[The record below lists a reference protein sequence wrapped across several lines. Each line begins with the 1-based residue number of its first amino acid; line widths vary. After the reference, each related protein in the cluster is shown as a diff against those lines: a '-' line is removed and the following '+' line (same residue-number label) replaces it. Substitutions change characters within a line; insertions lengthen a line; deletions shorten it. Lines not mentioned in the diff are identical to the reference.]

1 MTKHRRPMWFLLV
14 AGGTVATLLL
24 GAVACSTDLAPL
36 EERLSRSDQTIAEL
50 QASVASLN
58 EASTS
63 IASPPGEKHFFV
75 TGVEWKG
82 STSATELAQPAE
94 DPADLSRGYGFK
106 GTGVYDASNPDK
118 WQVASY
124 VWTPGSM
131 VVSQGDTVKLTFFIV
146 NGNRHATWVQA
157 PDMSVAVTGTEMNRG
172 REYEMSF
179 VASQPGVYKL
189 LCDTHGP
196 SMAVSILVLPRT

>member
-1 MTKHRRPMWFLLV
+1 MTRHRGPNRFLLV

-24 GAVACSTDLAPL
+24 GAVACSTDLGPL
-36 EERLSRSDQTIAEL
+36 EGKVSQSELTIAGL
-50 QASVASLN
+50 QMSVASLRI
-58 EASTS
+58 ASTK
-63 IASPPGEKHFFV
+63 IDSPPGEKHFFV

-82 STSATELAQPAE
+82 STSATELAQPTE
-94 DPADLSRGYGFK
+94 DPAGLSNGHGFK
-106 GTGVYDASNPDK
+106 GTGVYDTSNPDK

-131 VVSQGDTVKLTFFIV
+131 VVSQGDKVDLTLFIV

-157 PDMSVAVTGTEMNRG
+157 PDMSVAASRMEMNRG
-172 REYEMSF
+172 REYELSF

-196 SMAVSILVLPRT
+196 SMAASILVLPKT